1 MIHSYPTVYQIG
13 HKAIQNLFDG
23 EVTVEEKVD
32 GSQFSFGIIDG
43 ELQCRSHGKQLILDA
58 PEKMFVK
65 IVEHV
70 KSIRDCLIPNWTY
83 RGEYLEKPKH
93 NVLTYSRIPANNFIG
108 FDIMTQDQECYMA
121 YEDKKTYF
129 DHIGFET
136 VPMLYRGNVKSLEF
150 FADLLDRESILG
162 GTKIEGVVV
171 KNYRQFSLDKKTCMG
186 KYVSEKFKEV
196 AKVDWK
202 ERNPTGKDMIQTLGE
217 RYKSEARWQ
226 KAVQHLTE
234 TDAIE
239 GSPKDIGVLIREIQT
254 DITKECEEEI
264 KDELYRHAIGN
275 IQRIALSGFPE
286 WYKSKLLESAFGEA
300 N

>member
-13 HKAIQNLFDG
+13 HRAIQNLFDG
-23 EVTVEEKVD
+23 EVTIEEKVD

-70 KSIRDCLIPNWTY
+70 KSIQDKLTPGWTY

-93 NVLTYSRIPANNFIG
+93 NVLAYSRTPVNNFIG
-108 FDIMTQDQECYMA
+108 FDVMLDQEDYVY
-121 YEDKKTYF
+121 YESKKEMF
-129 DHIGFET
+129 KEIGFET
-136 VPMLYRGNVKSLEF
+136 VPLLYRGEVKSMEF
-150 FADLLDRESILG
+150 FTDLLDRESILG

-171 KNYRQFSLDKKTCMG
+171 KNYNQFSLDKKTCMG

-196 AKVDWK
+196 AKTDWK

-234 TDAIE
+234 ADAIE
-239 GSPKDIGVLIREIQT
+239 GSPKDIGVLVREIQN
-254 DITKECEEEI
+254 DIVKDCQEEI
-264 KDELYRHAIGN
+264 KDELYNHAIGG

-286 WYKSKLLESAFGEA
+286 WYKSKLLESAFEVA
-300 N
+300 

>member
-70 KSIRDCLIPNWTY
+70 ISIKDNLQPGFTY

-93 NVLTYSRIPANNFIG
+93 NVLNYSRVPVNNFIG
-108 FDIMTQDQECYMA
+108 FDVMTEEQENYFP
-121 YEDKKTYF
+121 YLEKKYIF
-129 DHIGFET
+129 ECAGFET
-136 VPMLYRGNVKSLEF
+136 VPLIYRGEVKNMESFAEF
-150 FADLLDRESILG
+150 LDRESILG

-171 KNYRQFSLDKKTCMG
+171 KNYKQFSLDKKTCMG
-186 KYVSEKFKEV
+186 KYVSEKFKEI
-196 AKVDWK
+196 ARVDWK
-202 ERNPTGKDMIQTLGE
+202 ERNPTGKDMIQTLWE
-217 RYKSEARWQ
+217 RYKSVARWQ

-234 TDAIE
+234 ADAIE
-239 GSPKDIGVLIREIQT
+239 GSPKDIGVLIREIQN

-264 KDELYRHAIGN
+264 KDELYKHAIGN
-275 IQRIALSGFPE
+275 ILRIALSGFPE
-286 WYKSKLLESAFGEA
+286 WYKAQLLESAFGS
-300 N
+300 

>member
-13 HKAIQNLFDG
+13 HRAIQNLFDG
-23 EVTVEEKVD
+23 EVTIEEKVD

-70 KSIRDCLIPNWTY
+70 RSIQNKLTPEWTY

-93 NVLTYSRIPANNFIG
+93 NVLSYSRTPVNNFIG
-108 FDIMTQDQECYMA
+108 FDIMTKPEYYIA
-121 YEDKKTYF
+121 YEYKQF
-129 DHIGFET
+129 EFESIGFET
-136 VPMLYRGNVKSLEF
+136 VPILYQGEVKSMESFTEF
-150 FADLLDRESILG
+150 LDRESILG

-171 KNYRQFSLDKKTCMG
+171 KNYSQFSLDKKTCMG

-196 AKVDWK
+196 AKTDWK

-234 TDAIE
+234 VDAIE
-239 GSPKDIGVLIREIQT
+239 GSPKDIGVLVREIQN
-254 DITKECEEEI
+254 DIVKDCQEEI
-264 KDELYRHAIGN
+264 KDELYNHAISG

-286 WYKSKLLESAFGEA
+286 WYKSKLLESAFEVA
-300 N
+300 